1 MLVKNLLQHHR
12 LYCKVRIF
20 EDLYLHIYQVMLKYF
35 EDIKEP
41 VTGQVHRSQIM
52 VIFPPLKW
60 EKPLENP
67 IFSTYSGIP

>member
-1 MLVKNLLQHHR
+1 
-12 LYCKVRIF
+12 
-20 EDLYLHIYQVMLKYF
+20 MLKYF